1 MASRK
6 SASRTGL
13 RFLKSGSM
21 SRRLRQCAAV
31 LFLLLALQPIVAS
44 SAEPLP
50 RLRILAPAAPGGG
63 WDTTARA
70 MQTAF
75 MQTGIA
81 RNVQV
86 TNIPGAGGTIGLATL
101 VNNMKGDGSQLMVNG
116 LVMVGAILTNRSA
129 VTLSQATPIARLTG
143 DYEVVVVP
151 SQSPIKMMSDLA
163 RELKSNPKGVSIA
176 GGSAGGTDH
185 ILAAMLVRAL
195 GRNPAE
201 VNYIPYSGG
210 GEAMAAIMG
219 NHVKAGIGGYS
230 EMSGAIK
237 SGRVRAIAISS
248 GSRVPGI
255 DIPTLK
261 EAGID
266 LELANWRSVIAPPG
280 ISEQQRKSLIDA
292 VGRMAK
298 SPQWKNTMA
307 SNGWFDMYL
316 PGDQFEAYLR
326 AEDARVTE
334 ILKSTGLV
342 K

>member
-1 MASRK
+1 
-6 SASRTGL
+6 
-13 RFLKSGSM
+13 
-21 SRRLRQCAAV
+21 
-31 LFLLLALQPIVAS
+31 
-44 SAEPLP
+44 
-50 RLRILAPAAPGGG
+50 
-63 WDTTARA
+63 
-70 MQTAF
+70 
-75 MQTGIA
+75 
-81 RNVQV
+81 
-86 TNIPGAGGTIGLATL
+86 
-101 VNNMKGDGSQLMVNG
+101 MKGDGTQLMVNG

-129 VTLSQATPIARLTG
+129 VNLSQATPIARLTG

-151 SQSPIKMMSDLA
+151 AKSPIKGMSDLA
-163 RELKSNPKGVSIA
+163 RELQLNPKSVSIA

-185 ILAAMLVRAL
+185 ILAAMLVKAL

-210 GEAMAAIMG
+210 GEALAAIMG

-230 EMSGAIK
+230 EMSGAIR

-248 GSRVPGI
+248 GGRIAGI
-255 DIPTLK
+255 EIPTLK

-280 ISEQQRKSLIDA
+280 ISEQQRRTLIDA
-292 VGRMAK
+292 VGAMVK
-298 SPQWKNTMA
+298 SPQWRQTMA

-326 AEDARVTE
+326 VEDARVTE